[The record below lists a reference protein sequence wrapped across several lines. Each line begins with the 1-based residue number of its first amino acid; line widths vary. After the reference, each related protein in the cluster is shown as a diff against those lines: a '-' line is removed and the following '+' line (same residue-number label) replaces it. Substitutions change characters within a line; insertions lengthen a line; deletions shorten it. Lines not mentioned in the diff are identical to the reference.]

1 MPDIKP
7 RYLIMVTA
15 SANNNKYY
23 NQIPN
28 GDSWTAEYNRVGRP
42 PQRRTYPMSLWDK
55 KYNEKINKGYVDNTE
70 LIEDLIV
77 VDDEESPQYKPIEN
91 KSVAE
96 IVDRLQRMA
105 KETIQKNYKVS
116 SNAVTQAMVDEAQ
129 IIINDMVAL
138 SEKYEKDE
146 TILSKTKTD
155 KINEILLH
163 LFTVIP
169 RKMNN
174 VNTYLVY
181 DAEKIPEIIKREQD
195 LLDVMAGQ
203 VAQKIEVNKDTKDK
217 GDTSV
222 TILEKLGLIIE
233 ECNSNDVAQIKVAL
247 GDSVDKFYRAWK
259 VVNLKTQKRYDNF
272 IKNENI
278 TNTKLLFHG
287 SRNENWWSII
297 NSGLVLRPTNAVIT
311 GKLYGYGIYFAPKA
325 RKSLGYTSLS
335 GSYWARGSDSSGFM
349 ALMEIAYGVPYDVYD
364 FNSKYGSMTY
374 ESLQNFKKG
383 ANCLHAHAGA
393 SMGYSSLKNDE
404 IIVYKEE
411 QCTIKYLV
419 ELKNN

>member
-23 NQIPN
+23 KQIPN
-28 GDSWTAEYNRVGRP
+28 GDSWTAEYGRVGGA
-42 PQRRTYPMSLWDK
+42 PQRRTYSMSVWDK
-55 KYNEKINKGYVDNTE
+55 KYNEKINKGYVDKTE
-70 LIEDLIV
+70 LIEDLISV
-77 VDDEESPQYKPIEN
+77 EEKSEPQYKTIDN
-91 KSVAE
+91 KVIAE

-105 KETIQKNYKVS
+105 KETIQSNYRVS

-129 IIINDMVAL
+129 IIINDMTAL
-138 SEKYEKDE
+138 AEKYKKDE
-146 TILSKTKTD
+146 TISAKTKID
-155 KINEILLH
+155 EVNKILLN
-163 LFTVIP
+163 LFAVIP
-169 RKMNN
+169 RKMKS
-174 VNTYLVY
+174 VNTYLVNE
-181 DAEKIPEIIKREQD
+181 AEKIPEIIKREQD
-195 LLDVMAGQ
+195 LLDVMAGE
-203 VAQKIEVNKDTKDK
+203 VTQKIVENKDMKDK
-217 GDTSV
+217 GDTSI

-233 ECNSNDVAQIKVAL
+233 ECNSDDIAKIKVAL
-247 GDSVDKFYRAWK
+247 GDSVDKFFRAWK
-259 VVNLKTQKRYDNF
+259 VTNLKTQKRYDDF

-278 TNTKLLFHG
+278 KNIKLLFHG

-325 RKSLGYTSLS
+325 RKSLGYTSLK
-335 GSYWARGSDSSGFM
+335 GSYWARGNDTSGFM

-364 FNSKYGSMTY
+364 FNRKYETLTY
-374 ESLQNFKKG
+374 ESLQMFKKG

-404 IIVYKEE
+404 IIIYKEE